1 MLAFYRLARG
11 AGHSIFASLAFA
23 LLAGRYQGPPY
34 RVSNRCAITS
44 RGLRTST
51 RRNAMIVSRA
61 LNQTETVPP
70 IPWHCATATIRVGFS
85 RAASVTPAVT

>member
-23 LLAGRYQGPPY
+23 LFSRPYQDPPY

-44 RGLRTST
+44 RELRTLT
-51 RRNAMIVSRA
+51 RGNAMIVSRA

-70 IPWHCATATIRVGFS
+70 IPWHCAMVTIRIVLSCG
-85 RAASVTPAVT
+85 